1 MMSMQS
7 LALLPELQS
16 LPAAEDAV
24 DLGFADTVTRLR
36 GMDKDHFAIE
46 IAEGVD
52 ESVDGLFNAVPNVPD
67 ELSEA
72 HELLYPDSTLPLHE
86 HYQEMVERGDRSV
99 TGFVSNL
106 KGKVAELEA
115 EQLLE
120 DRFSGYDF
128 NLAENLNQPG
138 WDLRG
143 IDSDGHEIL
152 VQVKMGG
159 ADYAYDVI
167 DRMQDDPDTYFAVS
181 QEIYQKVSESSPELS
196 AQLIGLGESNLELTQ
211 EVSEGL
217 GILAS
222 NVGFDVPDG
231 IGEMLPYA
239 GEIILGIRFV
249 MDIVSTER
257 DFKDVQLADRSRVHA
272 LKALVLMSKFG
283 VTTVL
288 TTSGGAG
295 GTAAGTMLIPVPG
308 IGSAVGGVVGSIAG
322 AATAAFLNRRLQPR
336 MMEVGMAVA
345 GVDEDDMFYFRNKR
359 VIDGIGESLAAT
371 KAA

>member
-1 MMSMQS
+1 MSMQS
-7 LALLPELQS
+7 LALLPELQM
-16 LPAAEDAV
+16 LPVSENAV

-36 GMDKDHFAIE
+36 GMDKDHFAVE
-46 IAEGVD
+46 LAEGVD
-52 ESVDGLFNAVPNVPD
+52 ETIEPIFDAAPNVPD
-67 ELSEA
+67 ELREA
-72 HELLYPDSTLPLHE
+72 HELLYPDNELSLHE
-86 HYQEMVERGDRSV
+86 HYQQMVERGDSSV

-120 DRFSGYDF
+120 SHFSGYDF
-128 NLAENLNQPG
+128 TLADNLNQPG

-143 IDSDGHEIL
+143 LNPDGQEIL

-159 ADYAYDVI
+159 ADYAYDVL
-167 DRMQDDPDTYFAVS
+167 DRMQDGPDTYFAVS

-196 AQLIGLGESNLELTQ
+196 AQLISLGESNLEFTQ

-222 NVGFDVPDG
+222 NEGFDIPDG
-231 IGEMLPYA
+231 IGEILPYA
-239 GEIILGIRFV
+239 GEIILGIRLV

-288 TTSGGAG
+288 TTAGGVG
-295 GTAAGTMLIPVPG
+295 GTAAGTAVFPG
-308 IGSAVGGVVGSIAG
+308 IGSAAGGIVGSIAG
-322 AATAAFLNRRLQPR
+322 AGTAAYLNQRLQPR
-336 MMEVGMAVA
+336 MMEVGMALARV
-345 GVDEDDMFYFRNKR
+345 GEDDMFYFRNKR
-359 VIDGIGESLAAT
+359 VIDGIGASLAAT

>member
-1 MMSMQS
+1 MSMQS
-7 LALLPELQS
+7 LALLPALQD
-16 LPAAEDAV
+16 LPAAEDAI
-24 DLGFADTVTRLR
+24 DLNFTDTVTRLR

-46 IAEGVD
+46 VAEGVD
-52 ESVDGLFNAVPNVPD
+52 ETADVLFDALPNVPD

-72 HELLYPDSTLPLHE
+72 HEMLYPDSDLSLHE
-86 HYQEMVERGDRSV
+86 RYQEMVERGDSSV

-143 IDSDGHEIL
+143 IDSDGQEIL

-159 ADYAYDVI
+159 ADYAYDVL
-167 DRMQDDPDTYFAVS
+167 DRMQDSPDLYFAVS
-181 QEIYQKVSESSPELS
+181 QEIYQKISESSPELS
-196 AQLIGLGESNLELTQ
+196 AQLIHLGESNLEFTE

-222 NVGFDVPDG
+222 NAGFDVPDG
-231 IGEMLPYA
+231 IGEILPYA
-239 GEIILGIRFV
+239 GEIILGIRLV
-249 MDIVSTER
+249 MDVVSTER
-257 DFKDVQLADRSRVHA
+257 DFRDVQLADRSRVHA

-283 VTTVL
+283 VTTVF
-288 TTSGGAG
+288 TTAGGAAGSAAGTALFPGVGTAVGGIAGSIGGAG
-295 GTAAGTMLIPVPG
+295 TAAY
-308 IGSAVGGVVGSIAG
+308 
-322 AATAAFLNRRLQPR
+322 LNRRLQPQ
-336 MMEVGMAVA
+336 MMEVGMAIA
-345 GVDEDDMFYFRNKR
+345 GVDDDDMFYFRNKR
-359 VIDGIGESLAAT
+359 VIDGIGASLAAT